1 VLNGPAVRIAGGSV
15 LCAFLLCAFVL
26 CSWCHAQG
34 YPVRAV
40 RLIVPAPPGG
50 GTDILGRVL
59 AVRLGEALGQQV
71 VVDNRAGGG
80 GIIGSELVA
89 RAPADG
95 YTLLMAFTS
104 HVTNPSLVPKM
115 PYDTLNDFAPVS
127 LVAIIPSIVVVHPS
141 LPVTSLAELVRL
153 AKSRPGQLAYS
164 SAGNGSASH
173 LAVELFAAMS
183 GARLVHV
190 PYKGSTPALADLIA
204 GQVSLMMGVIP
215 STEPHVRSGR
225 LRALAVTSAQRSA
238 IVPDLPTVAEAGL
251 PGFESTA
258 WFAVLAPART
268 PEAVIA
274 RLNGEIRRL
283 LQLTDVREKLQ
294 GQGAELQPGTPADL
308 DRRIRLELD
317 KWAKIIKASGAKVD

>member
-1 VLNGPAVRIAGGSV
+1 MLNGLAVRIAGGSV
-15 LCAFLLCAFVL
+15 LCAFVL

-80 GIIGSELVA
+80 GIIGSDLVA